1 MARTKLQAPNFT
13 LNKRKDGYYVIRYTD
28 PTTGQTRDRA
38 TGTQDPAQAEAE
50 RARFAQDY
58 KKPKLGSR
66 LTVGE
71 LCDAYV
77 AYRKPV
83 VARPQQLAYSYAP
96 LKRHLSD
103 LYADSI
109 TQTVVNDYI
118 EERLEEP
125 VVRKGGRYGDQPVG
139 EATVSKELRS
149 LRAALKWAWS
159 EKLIERAVAY
169 RIELSA
175 GTPRVRWITK
185 EEANRLMT
193 ASPPHLAMFIL
204 IALSTAKRREAILT
218 LTWKDVHLTRVG
230 HEYIDFGD
238 DVGNKRRGSTPIA
251 GNTRLIQALTE
262 AKERAKT
269 SYVVEFRGE
278 GIKDVKVA
286 LKAACERAEIEV
298 ISAHVLKH
306 TAITW
311 MVQEGVS
318 FERIAKF
325 TNTSKEMIERVY
337 GHFSPSFVREAV
349 SAVAF

>member
-1 MARTKLQAPNFT
+1 MARIKLQSPNFT
-13 LNKRKDGYYVIRYTD
+13 LSKRKDGYYVIRYTD
-28 PTTGQTRDRA
+28 PATGKTRDRA
-38 TGTQDPAQAEAE
+38 TGTQDPVAAEAE

-58 KKPKLGSR
+58 KKPKLTAR
-66 LTVGE
+66 PTVGE

-77 AYRKPV
+77 AYRTPL
-83 VARPQQLAYSYAP
+83 VARPQQLAYCYAP

-118 EERLEEP
+118 EDRLEEP
-125 VVRKGGRYGDQPVG
+125 VVRKGGRYGDQPVC
-139 EATVSKELRS
+139 ESTVSKELRS
-149 LRAALKWAWS
+149 LRAALNWAWS
-159 EKLIERAVAY
+159 EKLIARDVTF

-175 GTPRVRWITK
+175 GASRVRWITK
-185 EEANRLMT
+185 EEANRLM
-193 ASPPHLAMFIL
+193 AAAPPHLAMFIL

-218 LTWKDVHLTRVG
+218 LTWADVHLARAG

-251 GNTRLIQALTE
+251 GNARLISALVA
-262 AKERAKT
+262 AKARAKT
-269 SYVVEFRGE
+269 PYVVEFRGE

-337 GHFSPSFVREAV
+337 GHFSPAFVQEAI